1 MTMKKYLQ
9 IGIVVIIFAALVI
22 FRQLKG
28 SDEAPVVGNNNSSNT
43 IIPQTQN
50 FQTNSSD
57 SSTPTPSTSGKSYKD
72 GTYTGSVADAYYGN
86 IQVQVTISGG
96 KMTDVQFLQYP
107 NDNRTSIEVNA
118 QAMPLLK
125 SEALTAQSAQVDII
139 SGASQ
144 TSQAF
149 QQSLSSALQQAS

>member
-1 MTMKKYLQ
+1 MKKYLQ
-9 IGIVVIIFAALVI
+9 ISVVVIIFAALVL

-28 SDEAPVVGNNNSSNT
+28 NDESPVVST
-43 IIPQTQN
+43 PI
-50 FQTNSSD
+50 TNSTSQS
-57 SSTPTPSTSGKSYKD
+57 SSTPLTNTSSKTYKD

-96 KMTDVQFLQYP
+96 KMSDVTFLQYP
-107 NDNRTSIEVNA
+107 NDNRTSIEVNT

-125 SEALTAQSAQVDII
+125 SEAITAQSASVDII